1 MPTRKK
7 EKGFMKKKK
16 IDKIPNF
23 KSYKEEAEF
32 WDTHSLTDYWD
43 KWKDVDIV
51 FELDKPRDET
61 VMLRLQ
67 KDIKNRLEK
76 KARLNG
82 LNISTLIRMLIMKD
96 LQTPKC
102 SFS

>member
-1 MPTRKK
+1 MPTKTK
-7 EKGFMKKKK
+7 EEEFMKKKK

-32 WDTHSLTDYWD
+32 WDTHSLADYWD
-43 KWKDVDIV
+43 KWEDVDIV

-67 KDIKNRLEK
+67 KDIKDRLEK

-82 LNISTLIRMLIMKD
+82 LNVSTLIRMLIMKD
-96 LQTPKC
+96 LQIPKY
-102 SFS
+102 SFP